1 MAWGSILRHPV
12 TRKGILFTFLVAALV
27 AYSAFAFRE
36 VSNHPRYRLRRLS
49 VDLVEGSG
57 SLERP
62 MVVDLERVLRDVRGA
77 SLFDPN
83 LVPYVG
89 AQIRE
94 LPWVDVL
101 VGVEKVYPDR
111 LRPVLRVRR
120 PVAAL
125 ERRKGEGVLVDREGA
140 ALPFGYYPASL
151 GGEVPVLTGVR
162 PGEGSA
168 EEVRE
173 GVDIVLELVEA
184 GLTERCTVRE
194 VDLSNVGGR
203 EDPRESEIVIR
214 TATGVTIEWGRSRR
228 SPRALDEPSPAVKMD
243 SLKETLRSFPGL
255 EGIARVKLQFWK
267 PYVEP
272 LGFETLSDS

>member
-1 MAWGSILRHPV
+1 M
-12 TRKGILFTFLVAALV
+12 RKALFAAFLLIALGV
-27 AYSAFAFRE
+27 YSGFAFRE
-36 VSNHPRYRLRRLS
+36 VSSHPRFRLRRLS
-49 VDLVEGSG
+49 VDLAEGSG

-62 MVVDLERVLRDVRGA
+62 MVADLERVLREVRGA

-89 AQIRE
+89 AQIRG
-94 LPWVDVL
+94 LPWVDEL

-111 LRPVLRVRR
+111 LRPIIRVRR

-125 ERRKGEGVLVDREGA
+125 VRQKGEAVLVDGEGA

-151 GGEVPVLTGVR
+151 SGEVPVLRGVR

-173 GVDIVLELVEA
+173 GVDIVLELIGA
-184 GLTERCTVRE
+184 GLTGVCQVRE

-203 EDPRESEIVIR
+203 ENPRESEIVIR
-214 TATGVTIEWGRSRR
+214 TARGVTIEWGRSRR
-228 SPRALDEPSPAVKMD
+228 SPRALDEPSPEVKMD
-243 SLKETLRSFPGL
+243 GLKEALRCYPDFD
-255 EGIARVKLQFWK
+255 GIARVRLQNWK
-267 PYVEP
+267 PTVEP